1 MPPPKIA
8 MKKIQ
13 WWLKARFGKE
23 FKDLGDSLEHGLQDD
38 YTSCGI
44 LTSNTVAHDVF
55 GDEIW
60 TCENKFLE
68 RVKWFVILSE
78 AHINDVGLN
87 SILYH
92 FFH

>member
-1 MPPPKIA
+1 MPEPKTA
-8 MKKIQ
+8 LKKIQ
-13 WWLKARFGKE
+13 WWLKARFGRE
-23 FKDLGDSLEHGLQDD
+23 FTKLENSLEHGRQDD

-44 LTSNTVAHDVF
+44 LASNTVAHDVF

-60 TCENKFLE
+60 TCEKKFLE

-87 SILYH
+87 VID
-92 FFH
+92 FFFY